1 MSQQDIACP
10 ALIRCLM
17 LQAMLS
23 LLACAMEVAAAGV
36 LTARRQFT
44 FLVGAMLLS
53 LGTVAAYCSAV
64 RTYNWGLSGVW
75 WGELLLKRRYIL
87 EVLLHAG
94 CNCTVSAGNDSNSII
109 LCSTSL
115 QNSRPF
121 FGSFC
126 AGCLS
131 SMAQQQLPNSTNLYN
146 AVPSAEIASSSHFL
160 H

>member
-1 MSQQDIACP
+1 MKAVCPELKPNVVMSQQYIVCS

-36 LTARRQFT
+36 LTARKQFT

-75 WGELLLKRRYIL
+75 WGESLLQGAPPGS
-87 EVLLHAG
+87 VLA
-94 CNCTVSAGNDSNSII
+94 CRIQMYSVSK
-109 LCSTSL
+109 
-115 QNSRPF
+115 
-121 FGSFC
+121 
-126 AGCLS
+126 
-131 SMAQQQLPNSTNLYN
+131 
-146 AVPSAEIASSSHFL
+146 E
-160 H
+160 